1 MKQSNL
7 PRQDAKEF
15 IHEYLNLLKTRKFLV
30 YRSSKLQKIS
40 PPTPDYFILELTNK
54 CNLNCIHCRVS
65 ANESQGK
72 TLTKSEWMHVIDS
85 ITQLGVRAVGLSG
98 GEPLLRTDFWEI
110 ASYAH
115 KKGLLV
121 GLVTN
126 GLLVEPSD
134 IEHIKKYH
142 VDVQISLD
150 GSNPRYHNLIRNC
163 DSCFEQVLPK
173 LELLAEN
180 QIPFTLA
187 AVATAETYKDL
198 PNLLQ
203 LAEELGAKSFR
214 VQPFFPAGRGMI
226 HRDRLDLTPEMTK
239 YISEFLLEAAKT
251 SPIEVGGFYFQFILD
266 PDPATINQPCEDGS
280 CAAGTGFAG
289 ITHDGYVYPCSHIW
303 ALSEDNV
310 RDRPLPEI
318 WVNSRLFNFF
328 RSLKKIDSNIS
339 CQNCSFF
346 SSCKGGCKAMNILD
360 GDLSARD
367 YHCWFYSK

>member
-1 MKQSNL
+1 
-7 PRQDAKEF
+7 
-15 IHEYLNLLKTRKFLV
+15 
-30 YRSSKLQKIS
+30 
-40 PPTPDYFILELTNK
+40 
-54 CNLNCIHCRVS
+54 
-65 ANESQGK
+65 
-72 TLTKSEWMHVIDS
+72 
-85 ITQLGVRAVGLSG
+85 
-98 GEPLLRTDFWEI
+98 
-110 ASYAH
+110 
-115 KKGLLV
+115 
-121 GLVTN
+121 
-126 GLLVEPSD
+126 
-134 IEHIKKYH
+134 
-142 VDVQISLD
+142 
-150 GSNPRYHNLIRNC
+150 
-163 DSCFEQVLPK
+163 
-173 LELLAEN
+173 
-180 QIPFTLA
+180 
-187 AVATAETYKDL
+187 
-198 PNLLQ
+198 
-203 LAEELGAKSFR
+203 
-214 VQPFFPAGRGMI
+214 MI

-310 RDRPLPEI
+310 RDKTLPEI

-367 YHCWFYSK
+367 YHCWLYSK